1 MKVYTGYSYRWLM
14 GLNLENTSSTAFNG
28 SSFNFGVKLGKF

>member
-1 MKVYTGYSYRWLM
+1 MKFYAGYSYRWTI
-14 GLNLENTSSTAFNG
+14 GLNLENTASTALNG